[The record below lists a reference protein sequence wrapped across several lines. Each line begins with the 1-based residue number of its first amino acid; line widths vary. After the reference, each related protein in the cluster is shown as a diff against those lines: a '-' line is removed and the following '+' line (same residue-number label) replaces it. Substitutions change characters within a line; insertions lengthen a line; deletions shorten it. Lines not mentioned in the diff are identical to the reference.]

1 MKAVYSVLLACF
13 LCCICIERK
22 YTYLMV
28 WQLHLADICEGNV
41 KSIVELIGFD
51 VGTLL
56 LGTIMTSVA
65 LTPLVYV

>member
-1 MKAVYSVLLACF
+1 MRCL
-13 LCCICIERK
+13 
-22 YTYLMV
+22 
-28 WQLHLADICEGNV
+28 EGDV

-65 LTPLVYV
+65 LTPHVYVRGIINTCNWVHGDILFRTEQVW

>member
-1 MKAVYSVLLACF
+1 MRCL
-13 LCCICIERK
+13 
-22 YTYLMV
+22 
-28 WQLHLADICEGNV
+28 EGDV